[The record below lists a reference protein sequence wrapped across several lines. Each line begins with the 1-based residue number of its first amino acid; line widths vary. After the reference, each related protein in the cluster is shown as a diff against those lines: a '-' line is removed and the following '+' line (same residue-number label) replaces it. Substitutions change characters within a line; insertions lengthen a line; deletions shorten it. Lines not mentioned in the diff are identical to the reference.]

1 MSVIIIAEAGVNHNG
16 NIKLAKEMVNK
27 AKEAGAD
34 YIKFQTFKPKLLVS
48 RYASKAEYQKKT
60 TDESQT
66 QLQML
71 EKMTLN
77 YEDFVELKSYCEH
90 IGIGFISTPF
100 DLESIDFLESLNM
113 DFWKIPSGEVT
124 NLPYLES
131 IGKTGRKVI
140 LSTGMC
146 EIEEIY
152 EALNILEKSGSGDI
166 TILHCNT
173 DYPTDYNDVN
183 LLAMHHI
190 AKEFNKPIGYS
201 DHTIGIEIPI
211 AAVALGATV
220 IEKHFTLDKNMDG
233 PDHKASLNP
242 IELKDMITSIRNT
255 EKGLGDGIKKRTMS
269 EQRNCIAARKS
280 IVAKTNI
287 EKGETFT
294 IDNITIKRPG
304 NGISAMLWYEVLGKV
319 ASHEYKEDELISE
332 EL

>member
-1 MSVIIIAEAGVNHNG
+1 MSVMIIAEAGVNHNG
-16 NIKLAKEMVNK
+16 SIKLAKEMVIK

-48 RYASKAEYQKKT
+48 KYAAKAEYQKKT
-60 TDESQT
+60 TKAIQT

-71 EKMTLN
+71 EEITLN
-77 YEDFVELKSYCEH
+77 YEDFVELKKYCES
-90 IGIGFISTPF
+90 IDIGFISTPF
-100 DLESIDFLESLNM
+100 DLESIDFLKSLNM
-113 DFWKIPSGEVT
+113 DFWKIPSGEIT

-131 IGKTGRKVI
+131 IGKTKRKVI

-146 EIEEIY
+146 EIKEIR
-152 EALNILEKSGSGDI
+152 EAINILEKSGSIDI

-173 DYPTDYNDVN
+173 DYPTDFNDVN

-201 DHTIGIEIPI
+201 DHTVGIEIPI

-220 IEKHFTLDKNMDG
+220 IEKHFTLDKKMDG
-233 PDHKASLNP
+233 PDHKASLDP
-242 IELKDMITSIRNT
+242 IELKNMVSAIRNI

-269 EQRNCIAARKS
+269 EQKNCIATRKS
-280 IVAKTNI
+280 IIAKTKI
-287 EKGETFT
+287 KRGEIFT
-294 IDNITIKRPG
+294 TDNITVKRPG
-304 NGISAMLWYEVLGKV
+304 NGMSAMQWHKILGRT
-319 ASHEYKEDELISE
+319 ASHGYKEDELLSE